1 MSPTHPSRLR
11 QRCQYAYTA
20 LIALAAAGATLLW
33 PAQWPGI
40 LLMALVSLA
49 VAWLIAHCVTR
60 HLRERFHA
68 LRETTEAI
76 SRGDLD
82 RHIDDIPH
90 DEFLKLAG
98 SLDRLSGQLRATVG
112 EQERLQE
119 RLTRTEKLALVGE
132 LAATVAHEINN
143 PLDGLQNGV
152 RIIRRNPDNLE
163 QTRQLLDLMEAGL
176 YRIEMI
182 VRRLLAMSRDE
193 PVHLL
198 PVRVDELLEEA
209 WAFVRPRLE
218 RHGIEL
224 VSEAPAK
231 PVVVQADRAQ
241 LVQAIINMMLNAADA
256 MPTGGKLVAR
266 YRVAD
271 EGRRVVL
278 ELSDTGAGI
287 DAAHL
292 PHIFEPFY
300 TTKPK
305 GSGTGL
311 GLAVVARI
319 IEAHHGRIEVAS
331 EPGRGT
337 RFRIELPGVPA
348 SVPAAAK
355 PEAVPVGNV
364 TDRLGREDPG
374 AGEVT

>member
-1 MSPTHPSRLR
+1 MSPTRYPSLR
-11 QRCQYAYTA
+11 QRCQWAYTG
-20 LIALAAAGATLLW
+20 LIALAAGVAWLAR
-33 PAQWPGI
+33 PDQWPGI
-40 LLMALVSLA
+40 VAMALVSLT
-49 VAWLIAHCVTR
+49 VAWGVGYCITH
-60 HLRERFHA
+60 HLRRRFHA

-82 RHIDDIPH
+82 RHIEEIPH
-90 DEFLKLAG
+90 DEFLKLAE

-143 PLDGLQNGV
+143 PLDGLQNSV
-152 RIIRRNPDNLE
+152 RIIRRNPENLE

-182 VRRLLAMSRDE
+182 VRRLLVMSRDE
-193 PVHLL
+193 PVCLQDV
-198 PVRVDELLEEA
+198 PIDEVIEDA
-209 WAFVRPRLE
+209 WQFVRPRME
-218 RHGIEL
+218 RHGVEL
-224 VSEAPAK
+224 VREPLER
-231 PVVVQADRAQ
+231 PLVVRADRTQ
-241 LVQAIINMMLNAADA
+241 LAQAITNLMLNAVDA
-256 MPTGGKLVAR
+256 MPAGGKLVVRHRGADDGG
-266 YRVAD
+266 RVI
-271 EGRRVVL
+271 L
-278 ELSDTGAGI
+278 EISDTGAGI
-287 DAAHL
+287 DAVHL

-300 TTKPK
+300 TTKPQ

-319 IEAHHGRIEVAS
+319 IDAHHGRIEVAS

-337 RFRIELPGVPA
+337 RFRIELPGAPSSA
-348 SVPAAAK
+348 PAAAK
-355 PEAVPVGNV
+355 PEVVPVGNV
-364 TDRLGREDPG
+364 TCRRQREDPG